1 VCIGPHFNLQFR
13 RFAVFFLLS
22 FICFLNWRCLEQP
35 RMPSWDTEVTIPL
48 INETY
53 NIADLLKVSNQFR
66 VLDDSIVQFYSE
78 FNIDTVTPKCILSLL
93 AQNYNL
99 NLTIAQFQITNLYI
113 GRLVLSLNDIVGSV
127 LPEST
132 IKTIIPSFT
141 QTINNYINLP
151 DIQRV
156 ELSSGIWKFRIHNLT
171 NLDFDTLIL
180 NSPSIPYM
188 RATGIGANST
198 SLLDQKVDNSYLENP
213 ISVQIGLGSPGSFPD
228 SIYVSGLDSVV
239 IELTVDSLRL
249 SSGILRLPETRAENQ
264 TAVNVNSDQCFRID
278 SLELA
283 SGTAS
288 LNFFNSLPTA
298 ISINLAIEVLNYNQ
312 TFRIESNGSIF
323 VPISLAGLKLGRT
336 SLPYGSNQEGMSVV
350 VNVNLTSEPSHD
362 FVTLEHDDG
371 LIADYSLSDL
381 NFRSLLGELIQPIYI
396 SSPEKVLFSFPG
408 QGNPGIKVSSA
419 AISLHLINSIGF
431 PAAVRFRTYAR
442 KDNGDSISRIENID
456 IQPGYPGSPSELN
469 ITIPVT
475 NIMNFGARQI
485 KFSTD
490 IRVYGQGRID
500 ANSFARGNG
509 CLSTPLRIAFNA
521 DTTFFGEYR
530 FSLDKKDRQTIIDWQ
545 SGKHGIKVIDAE
557 FSSSYSNHFPIGFNA
572 RLVVAENPTGN
583 IQSSDSIVIP
593 LRMPSGVVAG
603 PEQNQYCTQ
612 ATDSTE
618 LISLN
623 ETNIGLFTNPSL
635 SSHLVLCFLP
645 SDTVTIRAEDYLNL
659 LSRASIKLRVNE
671 KN

>member
-1 VCIGPHFNLQFR
+1 
-13 RFAVFFLLS
+13 
-22 FICFLNWRCLEQP
+22 
-35 RMPSWDTEVTIPL
+35 
-48 INETY
+48 
-53 NIADLLKVSNQFR
+53 
-66 VLDDSIVQFYSE
+66 
-78 FNIDTVTPKCILSLL
+78 
-93 AQNYNL
+93 
-99 NLTIAQFQITNLYI
+99 
-113 GRLVLSLNDIVGSV
+113 
-127 LPEST
+127 
-132 IKTIIPSFT
+132 
-141 QTINNYINLP
+141 
-151 DIQRV
+151 
-156 ELSSGIWKFRIHNLT
+156 
-171 NLDFDTLIL
+171 
-180 NSPSIPYM
+180 M

-198 SLLDQKVDNSYLENP
+198 STLDQKVDNAYLENP

-249 SSGILRLPETRAENQ
+249 ASGILRLPETRAENQ
-264 TAVNVNSDQCFRID
+264 TAVDVSSDQRLRID

-288 LNFFNSLPTA
+288 LSFFNSLPTA
-298 ISINLAIEVLNYNQ
+298 ISINLAIEALNYNQ
-312 TFRIESNGSIF
+312 SFRIEPNGNIF

-336 SLPYGSNQEGMSVV
+336 NLPYGPDQNGMSVV

-371 LIADYSLSDL
+371 LTADYRLSDL
-381 NFRSLLGELIQPIYI
+381 NFRSLLGELLQPIYI

-419 AISLHLINSIGF
+419 EIGLHVINSIGF

-442 KDNGDSISRIENID
+442 KDNGDSISQINNID
-456 IQPGYPGSPSELN
+456 IQPGNPGSPSELN

-485 KFSTD
+485 KFTTD
-490 IRVYGQGRID
+490 IRVCGQGRID

-530 FSLDKKDRQTIIDWQ
+530 FGLNEKDRQTIIDWQ

-557 FSSSYSNHFPIGFNA
+557 FSSCYSNHFPIGFNA
-572 RLVVAENPTGN
+572 RLVVAENPTGD

-593 LRMPSGVVAG
+593 ISMPSGTVAG
-603 PEQNQYCTQ
+603 PKENQYCTQ

-618 LISLN
+618 LISLD

-635 SSHLVLCFLP
+635 RSHLVLSFLP
-645 SDTVTIRAEDYLNL
+645 SDTVTIRAADYLSL
-659 LSRASIKLRVNE
+659 LSHASIKLRVNE